1 MSLLQPTPRA
11 IVIGASAGGVLA
23 VRELLSGLPADFPC
37 ALLVVIHL
45 PRGRP
50 SQLAEVM
57 DGAVALPVM
66 EAEDKQPILPGQV
79 LLAPPDYHLMVE
91 DDGHVALSVDALAT
105 VAALGTVQARGY
117 VGEGDV
123 WRLAEGAKGRFFP
136 DDGARAAFDITMRD
150 IAPGGTATIDVED
163 LSSVHGGAI
172 ESHRQDDGRITPV
185 TAQYRVVM
193 DAAASDPAP
202 EFRVRG
208 IAIVAGQRQSF
219 AARLWRQVVRVLVRE
234 GGI

>member
-1 MSLLQPTPRA
+1 MRLLQPTPRA

-23 VRELLSGLPADFPC
+23 VRELLSGLPADLPC

-91 DDGHVALSVDALAT
+91 DDGHVALSVDAPPMYSMPSIDVLFESAAHVWQHELLAIVLT
-105 VAALGTVQARGY
+105 GASADGAQGAAAVRRAGGRVWVQDPGEAEMPMMPAAAL
-117 VGEGDV
+117 
-123 WRLAEGAKGRFFP
+123 
-136 DDGARAAFDITMRD
+136 
-150 IAPGGTATIDVED
+150 
-163 LSSVHGGAI
+163 
-172 ESHRQDDGRITPV
+172 
-185 TAQYRVVM
+185 
-193 DAAASDPAP
+193 AAAGADA
-202 EFRVRG
+202 VLTLKQM
-208 IAIVAGQRQSF
+208 VQQLAGVGR
-219 AARLWRQVVRVLVRE
+219 
-234 GGI
+234 

>member
-79 LLAPPDYHLMVE
+79 LLAPPDYHLMYSMPSIDVLFE
-91 DDGHVALSVDALAT
+91 SAAHVWQHELLAIVLTGASADGAQGAAAVRRAGGRVWVQDPGEAEMPMMPAAALA
-105 VAALGTVQARGY
+105 AAGADAVLTLKQMVQQLAG
-117 VGEGDV
+117 VG
-123 WRLAEGAKGRFFP
+123 R
-136 DDGARAAFDITMRD
+136 
-150 IAPGGTATIDVED
+150 
-163 LSSVHGGAI
+163 
-172 ESHRQDDGRITPV
+172 
-185 TAQYRVVM
+185 
-193 DAAASDPAP
+193 
-202 EFRVRG
+202 
-208 IAIVAGQRQSF
+208 
-219 AARLWRQVVRVLVRE
+219 
-234 GGI
+234 